1 MVIAPTIKSSNF
13 SFVVFL
19 AQSFVFLPL
28 SYQACSEL
36 KVPFSEAWAIVN
48 LGAFIDYPVNLSR
61 GNNEHFYEPRKL
73 TDTGIE
79 NRPVCTRC

>member
-1 MVIAPTIKSSNF
+1 M
-13 SFVVFL
+13 
-19 AQSFVFLPL
+19 
-28 SYQACSEL
+28 
-36 KVPFSEAWAIVN
+36 PFSEAWAIVN

-79 NRPVCTRC
+79 NRPVCTGC